1 MMMLLMMEDVILM
14 EAIVVFETKIL
25 NTVSS
30 ALAMLI
36 SQKVNM
42 KMTKEMNDH
51 LSIYHFTFKDVGL
64 QMTM

>member
-1 MMMLLMMEDVILM
+1 MDFVMMLLMMEDVILM

-51 LSIYHFTFKDVGL
+51 LSMYLSFHF
-64 QMTM
+64 